1 MICQRSPRS
10 NVKICLSFLPLNSTE
25 SLGVMFR
32 LLVLLQNVSHN
43 HLLIIKQKI
52 IFYFSTDKN
61 DSKRNQFAFVH
72 NTDNALNF
80 IHDENDGCVFYSN
93 DFL

>member
-1 MICQRSPRS
+1 MIFQRSPRS
-10 NVKICLSFLPLNSTE
+10 NVSNLSFILPLNSTE
-25 SLGVMFR
+25 PLEVMFKF
-32 LLVLLQNVSHN
+32 LVLLQNVYHN

>member
-1 MICQRSPRS
+1 M
-10 NVKICLSFLPLNSTE
+10 
-25 SLGVMFR
+25 MFR
-32 LLVLLQNVSHN
+32 FLVLLQNVSHN

-52 IFYFSTDKN
+52 IFCFSTDKN

-80 IHDENDGCVFYSN
+80 IHDEMMAVCSIRMIFCESN
-93 DFL
+93 GK

>member
-1 MICQRSPRS
+1 M
-10 NVKICLSFLPLNSTE
+10 
-25 SLGVMFR
+25 MFKF
-32 LLVLLQNVSHN
+32 LVLSQNVYHN

-80 IHDENDGCVFYSN
+80 IHHENDGCVVYSN